1 MSIEWTDVSGSGA
14 VTAEEK
20 MYPYVNPIE
29 VSDEGAGRPEGAW
42 HARRDDQL

>member
-29 VSDEGAGRPEGAW
+29 VSGL
-42 HARRDDQL
+42 HQLMRGGSA